1 MTALCSDLYGD
12 AFGVPNGEPL
22 GPCQWDMALINAS
35 DSGSYAKATGAG
47 VTVGIIDSGVDL
59 THPDIAP
66 NLDLNLSCSFINSDT
81 PTAHPAEIADG
92 DCSDKAAVQDLDGH
106 GTHVASS
113 VAAPLNGIGTAGV
126 APEATIV
133 GLKAC
138 TIEGYCFADSVAAA
152 LRYAGDQQLD
162 VVNLSLFADPYLYY
176 CKSEREQRAI
186 LKELEGAAR
195 YAQQRGV
202 TIVTSAG
209 NEQADL
215 QHPGLDTTSPDWPPG
230 VAEERD
236 VNNSCRVAPTELPGV
251 ITVSSTG
258 PIGYPGY
265 DLWIADYSSV
275 GMSRVD
281 VAAPG
286 GDYFQATGTAQDAIL
301 GAVTSTSLSGTW
313 DFFDFL
319 EQSAFP
325 RDHRDRSGR
334 QVRVLQRNVDVV
346 TTCGWCRGTRQGDA
360 PELESGGGQ
369 GRGAAVCPAPRLSV
383 GLATA
388 RRRRRARTLLRQRR
402 SYLVLRPRTGR
413 RVRCGRQLRTARL
426 ARWEWP
432 PGFTPG
438 GHSCVVLEI
447 SRSGQT
453 PELAGQ
459 AVGSE
464 NRFRLDG
471 RRRCP
476 ITLHAARVPI
486 LREVV
491 GRLNGHG
498 CPTEMA
504 GLRQPGVEL
513 GSRPE
518 AVDGASG
525 ETDVV
530 PEPAS
535 RHHVMDDSVG
545 RHGAV
550 VDGPDRCVGRGVGGI
565 HHGPV
570 PEHGEDRECV
580 PGAVRPPAASFDH
593 CPVVG
598 DDTGERVRHRNAV
611 LAGNEHDPVLGGE
624 VPERNCHVGDIESAR
639 LGNGRRRH
647 IRDAGLERLVD
658 RGSYRSIGSVHGAS
672 SWRLASE
679 ATS

>member
-1 MTALCSDLYGD
+1 MVGALLAFAPAGVATENTTEAASTGEMTVLCSDLYGD

-113 VAAPLNGIGTAGV
+113 VAAPLNGIGIAGV

-319 EQSAFP
+319 EQSTFP
-325 RDHRDRSGR
+325 GITVIDQGARYAYF
-334 QVRVLQRNVDVV
+334 N
-346 TTCGWCRGTRQGDA
+346 GTSMSS
-360 PELESGGGQ
+360 P
-369 GRGAAVCPAPRLSV
+369 
-383 GLATA
+383 
-388 RRRRRARTLLRQRR
+388 
-402 SYLVLRPRTGR
+402 
-413 RVRCGRQLRTARL
+413 
-426 ARWEWP
+426 
-432 PGFTPG
+432 
-438 GHSCVVLEI
+438 
-447 SRSGQT
+447 
-453 PELAGQ
+453 
-459 AVGSE
+459 
-464 NRFRLDG
+464 
-471 RRRCP
+471 
-476 ITLHAARVPI
+476 HAAGVAA
-486 LREVV
+486 LVK
-491 GRLNGHG
+491 
-498 CPTEMA
+498 EMH
-504 GLRQPGVEL
+504 PNW
-513 GSRPE
+513 S
-518 AVDGASG
+518 
-525 ETDVV
+525 
-530 PEPAS
+530 
-535 RHHVMDDSVG
+535 
-545 RHGAV
+545 
-550 VDGPDRCVGRGVGGI
+550 
-565 HHGPV
+565 
-570 PEHGEDRECV
+570 
-580 PGAVRPPAASFDH
+580 PGAVKAA
-593 CPVVG
+593 VQ
-598 DDTGERVRHRNAV
+598 R
-611 LAGNEHDPVLGGE
+611 
-624 VPERNCHVGDIESAR
+624 SAR
-639 LGNGRRRH
+639 HLDCPSDWQPLGEGDERERCYGNGGRTSFFGH
-647 IRDAGLERLVD
+647 GLVD
-658 RGSYRSIGSVHGAS
+658 ASAAAGS
-672 SWRLASE
+672 
-679 ATS
+679 